1 MTYNKS
7 IAVAK
12 ARAAYNAKYGS
23 INKKMSLS
31 SDDMK
36 SLSTVAR
43 HLREAIYYELYG
55 KFENKNLS
63 FTSKKAL
70 AFAGSLKDAYVGVE
84 NPLFI
89 VLKIAVCMQN
99 LSQDENYDF
108 TDYWT
113 DSLATGLWNLLKEL
127 NVAHDYQTVYTIN
140 ALLSG
145 FEIKPDM
152 DALDNFHK
160 RLVTRIR
167 PMQRDVNNYLTQP
180 GNIQLAYRMGLIIT
194 DGYDDQHYYYRLVL
208 YSR

>member
-1 MTYNKS
+1 MLKRFILNLE
-7 IAVAK
+7 VAIC
-12 ARAAYNAKYGS
+12 YLLQ
-23 INKKMSLS
+23 IN
-31 SDDMK
+31 
-36 SLSTVAR
+36 
-43 HLREAIYYELYG
+43 YELYG

-145 FEIKPDM
+145 FEMHQKVM
-152 DALDNFHK
+152 FHGHNGLDF
-160 RLVTRIR
+160 
-167 PMQRDVNNYLTQP
+167 
-180 GNIQLAYRMGLIIT
+180 LI
-194 DGYDDQHYYYRLVL
+194 
-208 YSR
+208 